1 MSFFD
6 LIARADRAAQRAL
19 GGVPVIYRPASGA
32 PVTVPGIFDAQY
44 VLVEGPTDAG
54 TEIGVESRVPAV
66 FLRLSDLPVDPLQDE
81 PILTIGGNDY
91 RVRKRIP
98 DGIGG
103 FTLALWVVT

>member
-1 MSFFD
+1 MSFAD
-6 LIARADRAAQRAL
+6 LIARADRIAQRVL
-19 GGVPVIYRPASGA
+19 GGVPVIYHPASGA

-54 TEIGVESRVPAV
+54 TDIGVESRVPAV
-66 FLRLSDLPVDPLQDE
+66 FLRLSDLPVDPLQDK
-81 PILTIGGNDY
+81 PILTIGGTDY

-103 FTLALWVVT
+103 ITLALWVV